1 MHRAAGFSLI
11 EILAVL
17 LLVGILAGSAS
28 VYISTESDQTKLE
41 KSAERFIQ
49 LAQHV
54 GDMAVLSGEPVGLV
68 LVPPPW
74 DESPGDQER
83 WQYKWMRFVE
93 VENSDGSYSADW
105 VDIEAAEPEAFDPAV
120 QVLVELEGEEWDW
133 AAGPKVTTPVFVL
146 YPSGE
151 AEPLLFRME
160 LFYGDSQSFLQVEP
174 QSFQLDKYG
183 RLVWVEKTEDFEAL
197 AERF

>member
-1 MHRAAGFSLI
+1 MLRSAGFSLI

-28 VYISTESDQTKLE
+28 IYITTESDQSKLE
-41 KSAERFIQ
+41 NSAERFMQI
-49 LAQHV
+49 AQHV
-54 GDMAVLSGEPVGLV
+54 SDMAVLSGEPVGLV
-68 LVPPPW
+68 VVPPPW
-74 DESPGDQER
+74 VENPGSEER
-83 WQYKWMRFVE
+83 WQYRWMRFIE

-105 VDIEAAEPEAFDPAV
+105 VNLEGVDTESFDPEV
-120 QVLVELEGEEWDW
+120 QLLIELEGTEWDW
-133 AAGPKVTTPVFVL
+133 AAGPKVTTPIFVL

-160 LFYGDSQSFLQVEP
+160 LFHSDLQIES
-174 QSFQLDKYG
+174 QSFQLDRYG
-183 RLVWVEKTEDFEAL
+183 RLAWVEKTEDFEAL